1 MRKLAKVHFGKM
13 ETMVI
18 RKCDRLTNLPTSQQT
33 RVGAYR
39 SKKMVIAQPFFS
51 AAPNFF
57 VALLFGAKPFICGN
71 RTPQC
76 IHLLLPTPQ
85 RTRRSL
91 TIQALRVVRIFIL
104 YSVFFRWSLILTWN
118 GGSWIWI
125 VSLWFPLFSL
135 ASVAHPVFQ
144 WSCPLHTNVIHIM
157 FRNYLVSF

>member
-1 MRKLAKVHFGKM
+1 M
-13 ETMVI
+13 ETVVI

-71 RTPQC
+71 PTPQC

-104 YSVFFRWSLILTWN
+104 YSVFFSVEFDTYLKWRFLNLN
-118 GGSWIWI
+118 C
-125 VSLWFPLFSL
+125 VSMI
-135 ASVAHPVFQ
+135 PVVFTRVRST
-144 WSCPLHTNVIHIM
+144 SCVSMIM
-157 FRNYLVSF
+157 STTYKCDTYHV